1 MTPVQFAEDL
11 ARELGGV
18 LGNIRLQAPSG
29 KESGINIFT
38 FGLPIEKT
46 QEDRGKKFPYALI
59 TLEEGGV
66 QGADDPQKVKAN
78 ILIGVYD
85 NGMENQGKAWV
96 LNIINDISERFLKNP
111 VLEPCYY
118 ADDEITWVMD
128 REEEYPYHYGA
139 VGMVFNIPA
148 VRREDEYA

>member
-18 LGNIRLQAPSG
+18 LGHIRLPAPSG

-38 FGLPIEKT
+38 FGLPVEKT

-66 QGADDPQKVKAN
+66 QGATGPQKIKVN

-85 NGMENQGKAWV
+85 SGMENQGKAWV
-96 LNIINDISERFLKNP
+96 LNIINDIGERFLENP

-128 REEEYPYHYGA
+128 REEEYPFHYGA
-139 VGMVFNIPA
+139 VGMAFNIPA
-148 VRREDEYA
+148 VRRENEYA